1 MGLYNL
7 YGPTEATVDVSY
19 YDCSPQF
26 FSTDVPI
33 GGPIENI
40 RLYILDEHYRLAPI
54 GMPGTL
60 YIAGDGLARGYLN
73 RPELTAKQF
82 MTVCSE
88 RVYNTN
94 DRARQ
99 TLDGH
104 IHFLGRK
111 DFQVKLNGFRIEL
124 DEIQHVLNRSA
135 FVEQSV
141 VIKYEDASPRFR
153 SIGCLLCTQKRKRS
167 AGINRFPGGQQ
178 PRFRMAAG
186 LQQNL

>member
-1 MGLYNL
+1 M
-7 YGPTEATVDVSY
+7 SY

-88 RVYNTN
+88 RFIIRTTGRGRRWTGTFIFW
-94 DRARQ
+94 DAR
-99 TLDGH
+99 
-104 IHFLGRK
+104 I
-111 DFQVKLNGFRIEL
+111 FR
-124 DEIQHVLNRSA
+124 
-135 FVEQSV
+135 
-141 VIKYEDASPRFR
+141 
-153 SIGCLLCTQKRKRS
+153 
-167 AGINRFPGGQQ
+167 
-178 PRFRMAAG
+178 
-186 LQQNL
+186 